1 MLLIYLQENTPRSN
15 YIFEMILKDELG
27 IEYTVTTN
35 RKLFERYGQEKL
47 NYSSTPTDKEFF
59 IKASTLLFEKS
70 IEKIKEQRLR
80 DKVVIEVSGGIALDN
95 INQYASSKP
104 DIISIGSLTHSFQAI
119 DFSLEIV

>member
-1 MLLIYLQENTPRSN
+1 MWSSRKIECEVSDFHGIVDAINAGADIVMLDNFTPQLVHN
-15 YIFEMILKDELG
+15 
-27 IEYTVTTN
+27 
-35 RKLFERYGQEKL
+35 
-47 NYSSTPTDKEFF
+47 
-59 IKASTLLFEKS
+59 S

-80 DKVVIEVSGGIALDN
+80 DKVVIQVSGGITLDN